1 MPAYRVGC
9 VPYVNAL
16 PLVVGL
22 AEDDVEVVFDVPSR
36 LATLLDA
43 GEVQAALVSSIEA
56 LRRPGARVVDG
67 IGIGSF
73 GPVESVRLFSKV
85 PYGMIQTL
93 ALDQSS
99 LTSNRLAQVVMRESY
114 GARPQCLAFPPDL
127 DAMLGVCD
135 AALLIGDLGMTADPG
150 RGVRILDLG
159 EAWTDLTGLPFVWAL
174 WTGGTDL
181 TPDLA
186 SKLRA
191 AYRRSGFDPA
201 APNDRAAQAL
211 IEQGAQDAGW
221 PVARTSHYL
230 RQSVRFDLGEGG
242 QSALKK
248 FAELL
253 EKNQLATDLHI
264 PATVSG

>member
-85 PYGMIQTL
+85 PYGMIQT
-93 ALDQSS
+93 DRKS
-99 LTSNRLAQVVMRESY
+99 VV
-114 GARPQCLAFPPDL
+114 
-127 DAMLGVCD
+127 
-135 AALLIGDLGMTADPG
+135 
-150 RGVRILDLG
+150 
-159 EAWTDLTGLPFVWAL
+159 
-174 WTGGTDL
+174 
-181 TPDLA
+181 
-186 SKLRA
+186 
-191 AYRRSGFDPA
+191 
-201 APNDRAAQAL
+201 
-211 IEQGAQDAGW
+211 
-221 PVARTSHYL
+221 
-230 RQSVRFDLGEGG
+230 
-242 QSALKK
+242 
-248 FAELL
+248 
-253 EKNQLATDLHI
+253 
-264 PATVSG
+264 

>member
-1 MPAYRVGC
+1 MPAFRVGC

-85 PYGMIQTL
+85 PYGMIQTF

-99 LTSNRLAQVVMRESY
+99 LTSNRMAQIVLRESY

-159 EAWTDLTGLPFVWAL
+159 EAWSDLTGLPFVWAM
-174 WTGGTDL
+174 WTGGADL
-181 TPDLA
+181 NEDLA
-186 SKLRA
+186 GRLRA

-201 APNDRAAQAL
+201 APNDKAAQTL

-230 RQSVRFDLGEGG
+230 RESVRFDLRDGG
-242 QSALKK
+242 QAALRK

-264 PATVSG
+264 PATISG